1 MPYRKAAEWSEDMN
15 IAWSQPFN
23 DHIEQQTGINPYV
36 MKKFFSE
43 FHEHCQLGHSEKI
56 KLWEDFE
63 KAILYY
69 SHIGI
74 PLEQALR
81 LLDIK
86 YLGDF
91 YEELSKRWFP
101 LDDAAKLYPLSME
114 RRRMSTYRMSVYF
127 KENVVPELLQMA
139 LNFTIKRFPSFAT
152 TLKKGFFW
160 HYLDMTK
167 RRFCIEP
174 EIDIPCQ
181 PIKVAYSGSQSFRVL
196 YYKNRISIEC
206 FHALS
211 DGLSAVNLII
221 SLTAEY
227 LRLTGKEILLDETVL
242 DINSAPN
249 EAEFENAFKKAYAKM
264 PQEREFSPIVN
275 KAAVQMRGKLTPN
288 KPCRIIHLKMNA
300 AELKAVSRK
309 YHTTVARY
317 LMALTFLAG
326 KAAAA
331 ESTGNINIQVPVNL
345 RRYYPSKT
353 LFNFV
358 LPCGICLPM
367 EEIDDLQ
374 SVIAEINKQMK
385 LKTSKEAMDG
395 ALASTERLIN
405 WVKYVPLALKRP
417 AAKMGYGFLGDK
429 AYTTIL
435 SDLGVIRMPPSVSE
449 HIERMDGMI
458 GASITHRARCV
469 SVTFNNITTLSIT
482 KATIDPT
489 FEEKMYELIRSD
501 SIAVEAEG
509 SEIYGN

>member
-1 MPYRKAAEWSEDMN
+1 M
-15 IAWSQPFN
+15 
-23 DHIEQQTGINPYV
+23 
-36 MKKFFSE
+36 
-43 FHEHCQLGHSEKI
+43 
-56 KLWEDFE
+56 
-63 KAILYY
+63 
-69 SHIGI
+69 
-74 PLEQALR
+74 
-81 LLDIK
+81 
-86 YLGDF
+86 
-91 YEELSKRWFP
+91 
-101 LDDAAKLYPLSME
+101 DDAAKLYPMSMD

-181 PIKVAYSGSQSFRVL
+181 PIKVAYSGSQSFRVF
-196 YYKNRISIEC
+196 YYKNRVSIEC

-211 DGLSAVNLII
+211 DGLGAVNLII

-227 LRLTGKEILLDETVL
+227 LRLTGKEIRLDETVL

-249 EAEFENAFKKAYAKM
+249 EEEFENAFKKAFAEM
-264 PQEREFSPIVN
+264 PQEREFSPFVN
-275 KAAVQMRGKLTPN
+275 KAAVQMRGKLTKN

-300 AELKAVSRK
+300 TELKTVSRK

-353 LFNFV
+353 LINFV

-367 EEIDDLQ
+367 EKIDDLQ
-374 SVIAEINKQMK
+374 SVITVINKQMK
-385 LKTSKEAMDG
+385 LKLQRKQ
-395 ALASTERLIN
+395 
-405 WVKYVPLALKRP
+405 
-417 AAKMGYGFLGDK
+417 
-429 AYTTIL
+429 
-435 SDLGVIRMPPSVSE
+435 
-449 HIERMDGMI
+449 
-458 GASITHRARCV
+458 
-469 SVTFNNITTLSIT
+469 
-482 KATIDPT
+482 
-489 FEEKMYELIRSD
+489 
-501 SIAVEAEG
+501 
-509 SEIYGN
+509 